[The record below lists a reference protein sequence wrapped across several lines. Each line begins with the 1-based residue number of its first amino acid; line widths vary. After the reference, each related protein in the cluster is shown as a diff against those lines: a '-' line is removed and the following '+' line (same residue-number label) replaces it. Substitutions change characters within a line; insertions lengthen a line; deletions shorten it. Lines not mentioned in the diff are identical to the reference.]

1 MGCSYWEK
9 LLLTCIS
16 LTYILGTGQRTS
28 HRSNTDNYL
37 LSRWVAAGIKGT
49 IGGATAWGD
58 RYGRTVTD
66 RIKPHHERVLEN
78 NKKSIKI
85 MA

>member
-16 LTYILGTGQRTS
+16 LTYILATGQRTS
-28 HRSNTDNYL
+28 HRSNIDQYL

-49 IGGATAWGD
+49 IGGTTAWGD
-58 RYGRTVTD
+58 RYGSIVSD
-66 RIKPHHERVLEN
+66 RIKLHHKRVLKK